1 MLRRNAAEAF
11 EAYLRGDRFASCRHL
26 KGVRKMALPA
36 NITTGQ
42 DSNVLT
48 IAASNNKGL
57 LIRFLNEQVE
67 DGFYTLVIDYLKDS
81 NFDLSTMMVDDDVR
95 SQCSKLYELGEF
107 VDENIKATGRYEI
120 EEWIEPLFRFVYG
133 DIEPSDVDA
142 PISTSGIYRYSIWLI
157 YLYQREK
164 FTDAMRLIGERIA
177 PLLINLSYQIL
188 EDDDRPKNFDKAIMG
203 YLDLF
208 NVVMEMGISA
218 ADANSDAYMNNLEV
232 LFDYVV
238 EDPHV
243 GNDYKI
249 QFSIGLFNAY
259 INNKDFN
266 KAFEFYG
273 LNAEYIPIDNMSV
286 YESFKELIRNTT
298 SAQNTSVLSRSVV
311 NAISKQEIYNKRIDT
326 LISEVSGFIKKVYQ
340 YIENEPD
347 MKRNMQ
353 ILGVGSALK
362 DKANVFEGL
371 YEYNLVFYDCGI
383 RELVNQDLS
392 TRSWEEKYEILDLL
406 YTTMNVIFD
415 GYNVYEISN
424 KIEHQYVELTW
435 IGNYVNA
442 NPTLLKLFFSVK
454 EKIKAFKVR
463 KNSILEKSKTN
474 YEIKQ
479 MIDDRQKALVFMAAE
494 DMIVN
499 GLNGGKV
506 NIINNSYDPKV
517 AEKHLIKTY
526 AEIQVPAKYKK
537 AEVKEGGKLFGKS
550 SSPAM
555 DADLKK
561 LLMDTKIEEM
571 LLKSEW
577 LWHQFE
583 DKGANQQTPEEA
595 TYSVVCLAK
604 VVEKL
609 LDKKGMGGAP
619 KADSAP
625 NKKVIITKTG
635 KVIELS
641 DEGQQSM
648 PSGSGSTLTPNVI
661 ENLNNIVVALKDKS
675 EDNVAY
681 VKAYVND
688 WLDTIVD
695 ARFDKFTMLQLF
707 EAEELRSKTLQV
719 IKKLRADLL

>member
-1 MLRRNAAEAF
+1 
-11 EAYLRGDRFASCRHL
+11 
-26 KGVRKMALPA
+26 MALPA
-36 NITTGQ
+36 NITTGS
-42 DSNVLT
+42 DNNVLS

-67 DGFYTLVIDYLKDS
+67 DGFYALVIDYLKDS
-81 NFDLSTMMVDDDVR
+81 NFDLSSMMVDEEVKA
-95 SQCSKLYELGEF
+95 QCTKLYELVDF
-107 VDENIKATGRYEI
+107 VEENIKATGRYEI

-133 DIEPSDVDA
+133 DIDPTDIDA

-164 FTDAMRLIGERIA
+164 FGEAMRLIGERIA
-177 PLLINLSYQIL
+177 PLLINVSYQIL

-203 YLDLF
+203 YLDLI
-208 NVVMEMGISA
+208 NVIMEMGIP
-218 ADANSDAYMNNLEV
+218 ADEANSDAYMNNLEV

-286 YESFKELIRNTT
+286 YESFKELIRNCN

-326 LISEVSGFIKKVYQ
+326 LISEVSGFVRKVYQ
-340 YIENEPD
+340 YIENEPN
-347 MKRNMQ
+347 MKKNIQ
-353 ILGVGSALK
+353 VLGAGTSLK
-362 DKANVFEGL
+362 DKTNIFEGL
-371 YEYNLVFYDCGI
+371 YEYNLVFYECGI
-383 RELVNQDLS
+383 KDLVNQDMAV
-392 TRSWEEKYEILDLL
+392 RSWEEKYEVLELL
-406 YTTMNVIFD
+406 YTTLNVIFD

-435 IGNYVNA
+435 INNYVNA

-463 KNSILEKSKTN
+463 KNSILDKSKTN

-479 MIDDRQKALVFMAAE
+479 MIDDRQKALVFMTAE

-499 GLNGGKV
+499 GLNSGVV
-506 NIINNSYDPKV
+506 NIINNNYDPKK
-517 AEKHLIKTY
+517 AEKYLMKTY
-526 AEIQVPAKYKK
+526 ADAVVPAKYKK
-537 AEVKEGGKLFGKS
+537 AEAPTTGGKLFGKAAA
-550 SSPAM
+550 PVM
-555 DADLKK
+555 DPDLKK
-561 LLMDTKIEEM
+561 LLSDTKIEEM

-577 LWHQFE
+577 LWYQYE
-583 DKGANQQTPEEA
+583 DKGNDKQTPEES
-595 TYSVVCLAK
+595 TYSVVCLIK

-609 LDKKGMGGAP
+609 LDKKGAGQA
-619 KADSAP
+619 KQESAP

-635 KVIELS
+635 KVIEFS
-641 DEGQQSM
+641 DES
-648 PSGSGSTLTPNVI
+648 SSTPVSNTVTTPNVI
-661 ENLNNIVVALKDKS
+661 ENINNIIVALKDKS
-675 EDNVAY
+675 DENVNY
-681 VKAYVND
+681 VQAYVND
-688 WLDTIVD
+688 WLDAVVD
-695 ARFDKFTMLQLF
+695 AKLDKNVMLPLY
-707 EAEELRSKTLQV
+707 EAEELRAKSIQV

>member
-1 MLRRNAAEAF
+1 
-11 EAYLRGDRFASCRHL
+11 
-26 KGVRKMALPA
+26 MALPA
-36 NITTGQ
+36 NITTGS
-42 DSNVLT
+42 DNNVLS

-67 DGFYTLVIDYLKDS
+67 DGFYALVIDYLKDS
-81 NFDLSTMMVDDDVR
+81 NFDLSNMMVDEDVK
-95 SQCSKLYELGEF
+95 SQCQKLYELGEF
-107 VDENIKATGRYEI
+107 VDTNIKATGRYEI

-133 DIEPSDVDA
+133 DIDPSDVDA

-164 FTDAMRLIGERIA
+164 FTDAMNLIGERIA
-177 PLLINLSYQIL
+177 PLLINVSYQIL
-188 EDDDRPKNFDKAIMG
+188 EDDDRPKNFDKAVMG
-203 YLDLF
+203 YLDLI
-208 NVVMEMGISA
+208 NVIMEMGIPA
-218 ADANSDAYMNNLEV
+218 TGPNSDAYMNNLEV

-259 INNKDFN
+259 INNKDYD

-273 LNAEYIPIDNMSV
+273 LNAEYIPIDNMAV
-286 YESFKELIRNTT
+286 YESFKELIRNCN
-298 SAQNTSVLSRSVV
+298 SPQNTTVLSRSVV
-311 NAISKQEIYNKRIDT
+311 NAISKQEIYNKRIDS
-326 LISEVSGFIKKVYQ
+326 LISEVSAFIKKVYQ
-340 YIENEPD
+340 YIESEPE
-347 MKRNMQ
+347 MKKSLQ

-362 DKANVFEGL
+362 DKTNVFEGL
-371 YEYNLVFYDCGI
+371 YEYNLVFYECGI
-383 RELVNQDLS
+383 KDLVNQDIS
-392 TRSWEEKYEILDLL
+392 TRPWEEKYEILDLL

-479 MIDDRQKALVFMAAE
+479 LLDDRQKALVFMTAE

-499 GLNGGKV
+499 GLNSGKV

-517 AEKHLIKTY
+517 AEKYLIKTY
-526 AEIQVPAKYKK
+526 NDVLVPSKYKK
-537 AEVKEGGKLFGKS
+537 NEHQSSGGKLFGKS
-550 SSPAM
+550 SAPAI
-555 DADLKK
+555 DPDLTK
-561 LLMDTKIEEM
+561 LLSDTKIEEM

-577 LWHQFE
+577 LWHQYA
-583 DKGANQQTPEEA
+583 DKGAEKQTPEES
-595 TYSVVCLAK
+595 TYSVVCLVK

-609 LDKKGMGGAP
+609 LDKKGGSSS
-619 KADSAP
+619 KTESAP

-641 DEGQQSM
+641 DE
-648 PSGSGSTLTPNVI
+648 STQTPVSNANTTPTVI
-661 ENLNNIVVALKDKS
+661 ENLNNIIVALKDKS
-675 EDNVAY
+675 EENVNY
-681 VKAYVND
+681 VKSYVND
-688 WLDTIVD
+688 WLDTVVN
-695 ARFDKFTMLQLF
+695 AKLDKTVMLPLYD
-707 EAEELRSKTLQV
+707 AEELRDKTLQV

>member
-1 MLRRNAAEAF
+1 
-11 EAYLRGDRFASCRHL
+11 
-26 KGVRKMALPA
+26 MALPA
-36 NITTGQ
+36 NITAGS
-42 DSNVLT
+42 DNNVLS

-67 DGFYTLVIDYLKDS
+67 DGFYTLVIDYLKDN
-81 NFDLSTMMVDDDVR
+81 NFDLSTMMVDEDVKA
-95 SQCSKLYELGEF
+95 QCSKLYELGEF
-107 VDENIKATGRYEI
+107 VDDNIKATGRYEI

-133 DIEPSDVDA
+133 DIEASDIDA
-142 PISTSGIYRYSIWLI
+142 PISTSGIYRYSVWLL
-157 YLYQREK
+157 YLYQRER
-164 FTDAMRLIGERIA
+164 FGDAMRLIGERIA

-203 YLDLF
+203 YLDLI
-208 NVVMEMGISA
+208 NVIMEMGLPA
-218 ADANSDAYMNNLEV
+218 TEANSDAYMNNLEV

-259 INNKDFN
+259 INNRDFD

-286 YESFKELIRNTT
+286 YESFKELIRNTF
-298 SAQNTSVLSRSVV
+298 SAQNTSVLSRSVI

-326 LISEVSGFIKKVYQ
+326 LIAEVSGFVKKVYQ
-340 YIENEPD
+340 YIENEPN
-347 MKRNMQ
+347 MKKNIQ
-353 ILGVGSALK
+353 ILGAGTSLK
-362 DKANVFEGL
+362 DKTNIFEGL

-383 RELVNQDLS
+383 KELVNQDMS
-392 TRSWEEKYEILDLL
+392 SRSWEEKYEILNLL
-406 YTTMNVIFD
+406 YTTLNVIFD

-424 KIEHQYVELTW
+424 KIEHQYVELNW

-479 MIDDRQKALVFMAAE
+479 MIDDRQKALVFMTAE

-499 GLNGGKV
+499 GLNSGRV
-506 NIINNSYDPKV
+506 NIINNNYDPKK
-517 AEKHLIKTY
+517 AERYLIKTY
-526 AEIQVPAKYKK
+526 TEIAVPAKYKK
-537 AEVKEGGKLFGKS
+537 AEVQSGGKLFGKS
-550 SSPAM
+550 SAPAM
-555 DADLKK
+555 DPDLKK
-561 LLMDTKIEEM
+561 LLSDTKIEEM

-577 LWHQFE
+577 LWYQYE
-583 DKGANQQTPEEA
+583 DKGNDKQTPEES
-595 TYSVVCLAK
+595 TYSVVCLIK

-609 LDKKGMGGAP
+609 LDKKGTGQA
-619 KADSAP
+619 KAESTP

-641 DEGQQSM
+641 DEGSQS
-648 PSGSGSTLTPNVI
+648 PVSNASLSPTII
-661 ENLNNIVVALKDKS
+661 ENINNIIVALKDKS
-675 EDNVAY
+675 EENVAY
-681 VKAYVND
+681 VQAYVND
-688 WLDTIVD
+688 WLDTIVE
-695 ARFDKFTMLQLF
+695 AKMDKNTMLALY

>member
-1 MLRRNAAEAF
+1 
-11 EAYLRGDRFASCRHL
+11 
-26 KGVRKMALPA
+26 MALPA
-36 NITTGQ
+36 NITAGS

-57 LIRFLNEQVE
+57 LIRFLNDQVE
-67 DGFYTLVIDYLKDS
+67 DGFYALVIDYLKDS
-81 NFDLSTMMVDDDVR
+81 NFDLKNMMVDDDVKA
-95 SQCSKLYELGEF
+95 QCTKLYELGEF
-107 VDENIKATGRYEI
+107 VDTNIKATGRYEI
-120 EEWIEPLFRFVYG
+120 EEWIEPLFKFVYG
-133 DIEPSDVDA
+133 DIDPLDVDA

-157 YLYQREK
+157 YLYQREC
-164 FTDAMRLIGERIA
+164 FGDAMRLIGERIA

-203 YLDLF
+203 YLDLI
-208 NVVMEMGISA
+208 NVIMEMGLPA
-218 ADANSDAYMNNLEV
+218 DDANSDAYMNNLEV

-259 INNKDFN
+259 IHNKEYS

-286 YESFKELIRNTT
+286 YESFKELIRNTN
-298 SAQNTSVLSRSVV
+298 SAADTTVLSRSVI

-326 LISEVSGFIKKVYQ
+326 LISEVSSFVRKVYL
-340 YIENEPD
+340 YIENEPN
-347 MKRNMQ
+347 MKKNLQ
-353 ILGVGSALK
+353 ILGAGAALS
-362 DKANVFEGL
+362 DKHNIFEGL
-371 YEYNLVFYDCGI
+371 YEYNLVFYECGI
-383 RELVNQDLS
+383 KDLVNQDNS
-392 TRSWEEKYEILDLL
+392 NKSWEEKYEILDLL
-406 YTTMNVIFD
+406 YTTLNVIFD

-442 NPTLLKLFFSVK
+442 NPSLLKLFFSVK

-479 MIDDRQKALVFMAAE
+479 MIDDRQKALVFMTAE
-494 DMIVN
+494 DMISN
-499 GLNGGKV
+499 GLNSGKI
-506 NIINNSYDPKV
+506 NIINNNYDPKI
-517 AEKHLIKTY
+517 AEKQLIKTY
-526 AEIQVPAKYKK
+526 AEIVVPAKYKK
-537 AEVKEGGKLFGKS
+537 NEVPQTGGKFFGKNS
-550 SSPAM
+550 APAM
-555 DADLKK
+555 DPDLQK
-561 LLMDTKIEEM
+561 LLSDTKIEEM

-577 LWHQFE
+577 LWNQYE
-583 DKGANQQTPEEA
+583 DKGNDQQTPEEA
-595 TYSVVCLAK
+595 TYSVVCLIK

-609 LDKKGMGGAP
+609 LDRKGGN
-619 KADSAP
+619 SSRSESSP

-641 DEGQQSM
+641 DEGAQTQNNNT
-648 PSGSGSTLTPNVI
+648 TLQPTVI
-661 ENLNNIVVALKDKS
+661 ENLNNIIVTLKDKS
-675 EDNVAY
+675 DANVKY
-681 VKAYVND
+681 VQAYVND
-688 WLDTIVD
+688 WLNSVVD
-695 ARFDKFTMLQLF
+695 AKLDKNAMLQLY
-707 EAEELRSKTLQV
+707 EAEELRNKTLTV

>member
-1 MLRRNAAEAF
+1 
-11 EAYLRGDRFASCRHL
+11 
-26 KGVRKMALPA
+26 MALPA
-36 NITTGQ
+36 NITAGS

-67 DGFYTLVIDYLKDS
+67 DGFYALVIDYLKDS
-81 NFDLSTMMVDDDVR
+81 NFDLKNMMVDDDVKA
-95 SQCSKLYELGEF
+95 QCTKLYELGEF
-107 VDENIKATGRYEI
+107 VDTNIKATGRYEI
-120 EEWIEPLFRFVYG
+120 DEWIEPLFKFVYG
-133 DIEPSDVDA
+133 DIDPQDIDA

-157 YLYQREK
+157 YLYQREY
-164 FTDAMRLIGERIA
+164 FSDALRLIGERIA

-203 YLDLF
+203 YLDLI
-208 NVVMEMGISA
+208 NVIMEMGLPA
-218 ADANSDAYMNNLEV
+218 DDANSDAYMNNLEV

-259 INNKDFN
+259 IHNKEYS

-286 YESFKELIRNTT
+286 YESFKDLIRNTN
-298 SAQNTSVLSRSVV
+298 SAADTTVLSRSVI

-326 LISEVSGFIKKVYQ
+326 LITEVSSFVRKVYL
-340 YIENEPD
+340 YIENEPN
-347 MKRNMQ
+347 MKKNLQ
-353 ILGVGSALK
+353 IL
-362 DKANVFEGL
+362 
-371 YEYNLVFYDCGI
+371 
-383 RELVNQDLS
+383 
-392 TRSWEEKYEILDLL
+392 
-406 YTTMNVIFD
+406 D

-479 MIDDRQKALVFMAAE
+479 MIVDRQKALVFMTAE

-499 GLNGGKV
+499 GLNSGKI
-506 NIINNSYDPKV
+506 NIINNNYDPKA

-526 AEIQVPAKYKK
+526 AEIVVPAKYKK
-537 AEVKEGGKLFGKS
+537 NEAPQTGGKFFGKNS
-550 SSPAM
+550 APVIE
-555 DADLKK
+555 ADLQK
-561 LLMDTKIEEM
+561 LLSDTKIEEM

-577 LWHQFE
+577 LWYQYE
-583 DKGANQQTPEEA
+583 DKGNDQQTPEEA
-595 TYSVVCLAK
+595 TYSVVCLIK

-609 LDKKGMGGAP
+609 LDRKGG
-619 KADSAP
+619 SSSRSESSP

-641 DEGQQSM
+641 DEGAQTTNNNT
-648 PSGSGSTLTPNVI
+648 TLQPTVI
-661 ENLNNIVVALKDKS
+661 ENLNNIIVTLKDKS
-675 EDNVAY
+675 DANVKY
-681 VKAYVND
+681 VQAYVND
-688 WLDTIVD
+688 WLNSVVD
-695 ARFDKFTMLQLF
+695 AKLDKNSMLQLY
-707 EAEELRSKTLQV
+707 EAEELRNKTLTV
-719 IKKLRADLL
+719 IRKLRADLL

>member
-1 MLRRNAAEAF
+1 
-11 EAYLRGDRFASCRHL
+11 
-26 KGVRKMALPA
+26 MALPA
-36 NITTGQ
+36 NITAGS

-67 DGFYTLVIDYLKDS
+67 DGFYALVIDYLKDS
-81 NFDLSTMMVDDDVR
+81 NFDLKNMMVDDDVKA
-95 SQCSKLYELGEF
+95 QCTKLYELGEF
-107 VDENIKATGRYEI
+107 VDTNIKATGRYEI
-120 EEWIEPLFRFVYG
+120 EEWIEPLFKFVYG
-133 DIEPSDVDA
+133 DIDPLDVDA

-157 YLYQREK
+157 YLYQREC
-164 FTDAMRLIGERIA
+164 FSDAMRLIGERIA

-203 YLDLF
+203 YLDLI
-208 NVVMEMGISA
+208 NVIMEMGLPA
-218 ADANSDAYMNNLEV
+218 DDANSDAYMNNLEV

-259 INNKDFN
+259 IHNKEYS

-286 YESFKELIRNTT
+286 YESFKELIRNTN
-298 SAQNTSVLSRSVV
+298 SAADTTVLSRSVI

-326 LISEVSGFIKKVYQ
+326 LISEVSSFVRKVYL
-340 YIENEPD
+340 YIENEPN
-347 MKRNMQ
+347 MKKNLQ
-353 ILGVGSALK
+353 ILGAGAALS
-362 DKANVFEGL
+362 DKHNIFEGL
-371 YEYNLVFYDCGI
+371 YEYNLVFYECGI
-383 RELVNQDLS
+383 KDLVNQDNS
-392 TRSWEEKYEILDLL
+392 NKSWEEKYEILDLL
-406 YTTMNVIFD
+406 YTTLNVIFD

-479 MIDDRQKALVFMAAE
+479 MIDDRQKALVFMTAE
-494 DMIVN
+494 DMINN
-499 GLNGGKV
+499 GLNSGKI
-506 NIINNSYDPKV
+506 NIINNNYDPKI
-517 AEKHLIKTY
+517 AEKQLIKAY
-526 AEIQVPAKYKK
+526 AEIVVPAKYKK
-537 AEVKEGGKLFGKS
+537 NEAPQTGGKFFGKNS
-550 SSPAM
+550 GPAM
-555 DADLKK
+555 DPDLQK
-561 LLMDTKIEEM
+561 LLSDTKMEEM

-577 LWHQFE
+577 LWNQYE
-583 DKGANQQTPEEA
+583 DKGNDQQTPEEA
-595 TYSVVCLAK
+595 TYSVVCLIK

-609 LDKKGMGGAP
+609 LDRKGG
-619 KADSAP
+619 SSSRSESSP

-641 DEGQQSM
+641 DEGAQTQNNNT
-648 PSGSGSTLTPNVI
+648 TLQPTVI
-661 ENLNNIVVALKDKS
+661 ENLNNIIVTLKDKS
-675 EDNVAY
+675 DANVKY
-681 VKAYVND
+681 VQAYVND
-688 WLDTIVD
+688 WLNSVVD
-695 ARFDKFTMLQLF
+695 AKLDKNSMLQLY
-707 EAEELRSKTLQV
+707 EAEELRNKTLTV

>member
-1 MLRRNAAEAF
+1 
-11 EAYLRGDRFASCRHL
+11 
-26 KGVRKMALPA
+26 MALPA
-36 NITTGQ
+36 NITAGS

-57 LIRFLNEQVE
+57 LIRFLNDQVE
-67 DGFYTLVIDYLKDS
+67 DGFYALVIDYLKDS
-81 NFDLSTMMVDDDVR
+81 NFDLKNMMVDDDVKA
-95 SQCSKLYELGEF
+95 QCTKLYELGEF
-107 VDENIKATGRYEI
+107 VDTNIKATGRYEI
-120 EEWIEPLFRFVYG
+120 EEWIEPLFKFVYG
-133 DIEPSDVDA
+133 DIDPLDVDA

-157 YLYQREK
+157 YLYQREC
-164 FTDAMRLIGERIA
+164 FGDAMRLIGERIA

-203 YLDLF
+203 YLDLI
-208 NVVMEMGISA
+208 NVIMEMGLPA
-218 ADANSDAYMNNLEV
+218 DDANSDAYMNNLEV

-259 INNKDFN
+259 IHNKEYS

-286 YESFKELIRNTT
+286 YESFKELIRNTN
-298 SAQNTSVLSRSVV
+298 SAADTTVLSRSVI

-326 LISEVSGFIKKVYQ
+326 LISEVSSFVRKVYL
-340 YIENEPD
+340 YIENEPN
-347 MKRNMQ
+347 MKKNLQ
-353 ILGVGSALK
+353 ILGAGAALS
-362 DKANVFEGL
+362 DKHNIFEGL
-371 YEYNLVFYDCGI
+371 YEYNLVFYECGI
-383 RELVNQDLS
+383 KDLVNQDNS
-392 TRSWEEKYEILDLL
+392 NKSWEEKYEILDLL
-406 YTTMNVIFD
+406 YTTLNVIFD

-442 NPTLLKLFFSVK
+442 NPSLLKLFFSVK

-479 MIDDRQKALVFMAAE
+479 MIDDRQKALVFMTAE
-494 DMIVN
+494 DMISN
-499 GLNGGKV
+499 GLNSGRI
-506 NIINNSYDPKV
+506 NIINNNYDPKI
-517 AEKHLIKTY
+517 AEKQLIKTY
-526 AEIQVPAKYKK
+526 AEIVVPAKYKK
-537 AEVKEGGKLFGKS
+537 NEVPQTGGKFFGKNS
-550 SSPAM
+550 APAM
-555 DADLKK
+555 DPDLQK
-561 LLMDTKIEEM
+561 LLSDTKIEEM

-577 LWHQFE
+577 LWNQYE
-583 DKGANQQTPEEA
+583 DKGNDQQTPEEA
-595 TYSVVCLAK
+595 TYSVVCLIK

-609 LDKKGMGGAP
+609 LDRKGGN
-619 KADSAP
+619 SSRSESSP

-641 DEGQQSM
+641 DEGAQTQNNNT
-648 PSGSGSTLTPNVI
+648 TLQPTVI
-661 ENLNNIVVALKDKS
+661 ENLNNIIVTLKDKS
-675 EDNVAY
+675 DANVKY
-681 VKAYVND
+681 VQAYVND
-688 WLDTIVD
+688 WLNSVVD
-695 ARFDKFTMLQLF
+695 AKLDKNSMLQLY
-707 EAEELRSKTLQV
+707 EAEELRNRTLTV

>member
-1 MLRRNAAEAF
+1 
-11 EAYLRGDRFASCRHL
+11 
-26 KGVRKMALPA
+26 MALPA
-36 NITTGQ
+36 NITAES

-67 DGFYTLVIDYLKDS
+67 DGFYALVIDYLKDS
-81 NFDLSTMMVDDDVR
+81 NFDLKNMMVDDDVKT
-95 SQCSKLYELGEF
+95 QCTKLYELGEF
-107 VDENIKATGRYEI
+107 VDTNIKATGRYEI
-120 EEWIEPLFRFVYG
+120 EEWIEPLFKFVYG
-133 DIEPSDVDA
+133 DIDPLDVDA

-157 YLYQREK
+157 YLYQREC
-164 FTDAMRLIGERIA
+164 FGDAMRLIGERIA

-203 YLDLF
+203 YLDLI
-208 NVVMEMGISA
+208 NVIMEMGLP
-218 ADANSDAYMNNLEV
+218 ADNANSDAYMNNLEV

-259 INNKDFN
+259 IHNKEYN

-286 YESFKELIRNTT
+286 YESFKELIRNTN
-298 SAQNTSVLSRSVV
+298 SAADTTVLSRSVI

-326 LISEVSGFIKKVYQ
+326 LIAEVSSFVRKVYL
-340 YIENEPD
+340 YIENEPN
-347 MKRNMQ
+347 MKKNLQ
-353 ILGVGSALK
+353 ILGAGASLS
-362 DKANVFEGL
+362 DKHNIFEGL
-371 YEYNLVFYDCGI
+371 YEYNLVFYECGI
-383 RELVNQDLS
+383 KDLVNQDNS
-392 TRSWEEKYEILDLL
+392 NKSWEEKYEILDLL
-406 YTTMNVIFD
+406 YTTLNVIFD

-442 NPTLLKLFFSVK
+442 NPSLLKLFFSVK

-479 MIDDRQKALVFMAAE
+479 MIDDRQKALVFMTAE
-494 DMIVN
+494 DMICN
-499 GLNGGKV
+499 GLNSGRI
-506 NIINNSYDPKV
+506 NIINNNYDPKV
-517 AEKHLIKTY
+517 AEKQLIKTY
-526 AEIQVPAKYKK
+526 AEIVVPAKYKK
-537 AEVKEGGKLFGKS
+537 AEAPQSGGKFFGKNS
-550 SSPAM
+550 GPAM
-555 DADLKK
+555 DPDLQK
-561 LLMDTKIEEM
+561 LLSDTKIEEM

-577 LWHQFE
+577 LWNQYE
-583 DKGANQQTPEEA
+583 DKGNDQQTPEEA
-595 TYSVVCLAK
+595 TYSVVCLIK

-609 LDKKGMGGAP
+609 LDRKGG
-619 KADSAP
+619 SSSRSESSP

-641 DEGQQSM
+641 DESGQAPVKQQE
-648 PSGSGSTLTPNVI
+648 SGVI
-661 ENLNNIVVALKDKS
+661 EAIDNIVVLLKDKS
-675 EDNVAY
+675 EENVKY
-681 VKAYVND
+681 VKAYIEDLLNALMKTK
-688 WLDTIVD
+688 W
-695 ARFDKFTMLQLF
+695 DKDTMLSQF
-707 EAEELRSKTLQV
+707 DAEELRAKSFQV
-719 IKKLRADLL
+719 INMDMLV

>member
-1 MLRRNAAEAF
+1 
-11 EAYLRGDRFASCRHL
+11 
-26 KGVRKMALPA
+26 MALPA
-36 NITTGQ
+36 NITA
-42 DSNVLT
+42 DSDNNVLS

-81 NFDLSTMMVDDDVR
+81 NFDLANMMVDDDVKA
-95 SQCSKLYELGEF
+95 QCSKLYELGEF
-107 VDENIKATGRYEI
+107 VDDNIKATGRYEI

-133 DIEPSDVDA
+133 NIDPTDIDA
-142 PISTSGIYRYSIWLI
+142 PISTSGIYRYSIWLL
-157 YLYQREK
+157 YLYQRED
-164 FTDAMRLIGERIA
+164 FGDAMRLIGERIA

-203 YLDLF
+203 YLDLI
-208 NVVMEMGISA
+208 NVIMEMGIPAS
-218 ADANSDAYMNNLEV
+218 DANSDAYMNNLEV

-259 INNKDFN
+259 INNKDFD

-273 LNAEYIPIDNMSV
+273 LNAEYIPIDNISV
-286 YESFKELIRNTT
+286 YESFKELIRNTY
-298 SAQNTSVLSRSVV
+298 SAQNTSVLSRSVI
-311 NAISKQEIYNKRIDT
+311 NAISKQEIYNKRIDS
-326 LISEVSGFIKKVYQ
+326 LIAEVSGFVKKVYQ
-340 YIENEPD
+340 YIENEPN
-347 MKRNMQ
+347 MKKNIQ
-353 ILGVGSALK
+353 VLGAGTSLK
-362 DKANVFEGL
+362 DKTNIFEGL

-383 RELVNQDLS
+383 KDLVNQDMS
-392 TRSWEEKYEILDLL
+392 NRSWEEKYEVLELL
-406 YTTMNVIFD
+406 YTTLNVIFD

-442 NPTLLKLFFSVK
+442 NPSLLKLFFSVK

-479 MIDDRQKALVFMAAE
+479 MIDDRQKALVFMTAD
-494 DMIVN
+494 DMITN
-499 GLNGGKV
+499 GLNSGRV
-506 NIINNSYDPKV
+506 NIINNNYDPKK
-517 AEKHLIKTY
+517 AERYLIKTY
-526 AEIQVPAKYKK
+526 AEVPVPAKYKK
-537 AEVKEGGKLFGKS
+537 AEVQTGGKLFGKS
-550 SSPAM
+550 AAPAM

-561 LLMDTKIEEM
+561 LITDPKIEEM
-571 LLKSEW
+571 LYKSEW
-577 LWHQFE
+577 LWYQYE
-583 DKGANQQTPEEA
+583 DKENDKQTPEES
-595 TYSVVCLAK
+595 TYSVVCLIK

-609 LDKKGMGGAP
+609 LDKKGAGQA
-619 KADSAP
+619 KAESTP

-641 DEGQQSM
+641 DEGTQSQSANTSLS
-648 PSGSGSTLTPNVI
+648 PTII
-661 ENLNNIVVALKDKS
+661 ENINNIIVALKDKS
-675 EDNVAY
+675 EENVAY

-688 WLDTIVD
+688 WLDTVVD
-695 ARFDKFTMLQLF
+695 AKMDKNTMLPLY
-707 EAEELRSKTLQV
+707 ESEELRGKTLQV

>member
-1 MLRRNAAEAF
+1 
-11 EAYLRGDRFASCRHL
+11 
-26 KGVRKMALPA
+26 MALPA
-36 NITTGQ
+36 NITAGS

-67 DGFYTLVIDYLKDS
+67 DGFYALVIDYLKDS
-81 NFDLSTMMVDDDVR
+81 NFDLKNMMVDDDVKA
-95 SQCSKLYELGEF
+95 QCTKLYELGEF
-107 VDENIKATGRYEI
+107 VDTNIKATGRYDI
-120 EEWIEPLFRFVYG
+120 DEWIEPLFKFVYG
-133 DIEPSDVDA
+133 DIDPQDIDA

-157 YLYQREK
+157 YLYQREY
-164 FTDAMRLIGERIA
+164 FSDALRLIGERIA

-203 YLDLF
+203 YLDLI
-208 NVVMEMGISA
+208 NVIMEMGLPA
-218 ADANSDAYMNNLEV
+218 DDANSDAYMNNLEV

-259 INNKDFN
+259 IHNKEYS

-286 YESFKELIRNTT
+286 YESFKDLIRNTN
-298 SAQNTSVLSRSVV
+298 SAADTTVLSRSVI

-326 LISEVSGFIKKVYQ
+326 LITEVSSFVRKVYL
-340 YIENEPD
+340 YIENEPN
-347 MKRNMQ
+347 MKKNLQ
-353 ILGVGSALK
+353 ILGAGASLS
-362 DKANVFEGL
+362 DKTNIFEGL
-371 YEYNLVFYDCGI
+371 YEYNLVFHECGI
-383 RELVNQDLS
+383 KALVNQDNS
-392 TRSWEEKYEILDLL
+392 NKSWEEKYEILDLL
-406 YTTMNVIFD
+406 YTTLNVIFD

-479 MIDDRQKALVFMAAE
+479 MIDDRQKALVFMTAE

-499 GLNGGKV
+499 GLNSGKI
-506 NIINNSYDPKV
+506 NIINNNYDPKV

-526 AEIQVPAKYKK
+526 AEIVVPAKYKK
-537 AEVKEGGKLFGKS
+537 NEAPQTGGKFFGKNS
-550 SSPAM
+550 APVIE
-555 DADLKK
+555 ADLQK
-561 LLMDTKIEEM
+561 LLSDTKIEEM

-577 LWHQFE
+577 LWYQYE
-583 DKGANQQTPEEA
+583 DKGNNQQTPEEA
-595 TYSVVCLAK
+595 TYSVVCLIK

-609 LDKKGMGGAP
+609 LDRKGG
-619 KADSAP
+619 SSSRSESSP

-641 DEGQQSM
+641 DESAQTTNNNT
-648 PSGSGSTLTPNVI
+648 TLQPTVI
-661 ENLNNIVVALKDKS
+661 ENLNNIIVTLKDKS
-675 EDNVAY
+675 DANVKY
-681 VKAYVND
+681 VQAYVND
-688 WLDTIVD
+688 WLNSVVD
-695 ARFDKFTMLQLF
+695 AKLDKNSMLQLY
-707 EAEELRSKTLQV
+707 EAEELRNKTLIV
-719 IKKLRADLL
+719 IRKLRADLL

>member
-1 MLRRNAAEAF
+1 
-11 EAYLRGDRFASCRHL
+11 
-26 KGVRKMALPA
+26 MALPA
-36 NITTGQ
+36 NITAGS

-67 DGFYTLVIDYLKDS
+67 DGFYALVIDYLKDS
-81 NFDLSTMMVDDDVR
+81 NFDLKNMMVDDDVKA
-95 SQCSKLYELGEF
+95 QCTKLYELGEF
-107 VDENIKATGRYEI
+107 VDTNIKATGRYEI
-120 EEWIEPLFRFVYG
+120 DEWIEPLFKFVYG
-133 DIEPSDVDA
+133 DIDPQDIDA

-157 YLYQREK
+157 YLYQREY
-164 FTDAMRLIGERIA
+164 FSDALRLIGERIA

-203 YLDLF
+203 YLDLI
-208 NVVMEMGISA
+208 NVIMEMGLPA
-218 ADANSDAYMNNLEV
+218 DDANSDAYMNNLEV

-259 INNKDFN
+259 IHNKEYS

-286 YESFKELIRNTT
+286 YESFKDLIRNTN
-298 SAQNTSVLSRSVV
+298 SAADTTVLSRSVI

-326 LISEVSGFIKKVYQ
+326 LITEVSSFVRKVYL
-340 YIENEPD
+340 YIENEPN
-347 MKRNMQ
+347 MKKNLQ
-353 ILGVGSALK
+353 ILGAGASLT
-362 DKANVFEGL
+362 DKTNIFEGL
-371 YEYNLVFYDCGI
+371 YEYNLVFHECGI
-383 RELVNQDLS
+383 KALVNQDNS
-392 TRSWEEKYEILDLL
+392 NKSWEEKYEILDLL
-406 YTTMNVIFD
+406 YTTLNVIFD

-479 MIDDRQKALVFMAAE
+479 MIDDRQKALVFMTAE

-499 GLNGGKV
+499 GLNSGKI
-506 NIINNSYDPKV
+506 NIINNNYDPKA

-526 AEIQVPAKYKK
+526 AEIVVPAKYKK
-537 AEVKEGGKLFGKS
+537 NEAPQTGGKFFGKNS
-550 SSPAM
+550 APVIE
-555 DADLKK
+555 ADLQK
-561 LLMDTKIEEM
+561 LLSDTKIEEM

-577 LWHQFE
+577 LWYQYE
-583 DKGANQQTPEEA
+583 DKGNDQQTPEEA
-595 TYSVVCLAK
+595 TYSVVCLIK

-609 LDKKGMGGAP
+609 LDRKGG
-619 KADSAP
+619 SSSRSESSP

-641 DEGQQSM
+641 DEGAQTTNNNT
-648 PSGSGSTLTPNVI
+648 TLQPTVI
-661 ENLNNIVVALKDKS
+661 ENLNNIIVTLKDKS
-675 EDNVAY
+675 DANVKY
-681 VKAYVND
+681 VQAYVND
-688 WLDTIVD
+688 WLNSVVD
-695 ARFDKFTMLQLF
+695 AKLDKNSMLQLY
-707 EAEELRSKTLQV
+707 EAEELRNKTLTV
-719 IKKLRADLL
+719 IRKLRADLL

>member
-1 MLRRNAAEAF
+1 
-11 EAYLRGDRFASCRHL
+11 
-26 KGVRKMALPA
+26 MALPA
-36 NITTGQ
+36 NITAGS

-67 DGFYTLVIDYLKDS
+67 DGFYALVIDYLKDS
-81 NFDLSTMMVDDDVR
+81 NFDLKNMMVDDDVKA
-95 SQCSKLYELGEF
+95 QCTKLYELGEF
-107 VDENIKATGRYEI
+107 VDTNIKATGRYDI
-120 EEWIEPLFRFVYG
+120 DEWIEPLFKFVYG
-133 DIEPSDVDA
+133 DIDPQDIDA

-157 YLYQREK
+157 YLYQREY
-164 FTDAMRLIGERIA
+164 FSDALRLIGERIA

-203 YLDLF
+203 YLDLI
-208 NVVMEMGISA
+208 NVIMEMGLPA
-218 ADANSDAYMNNLEV
+218 DDANSDAYMNNLEV

-259 INNKDFN
+259 IHNKEYS

-286 YESFKELIRNTT
+286 YESFKDLIRNTN
-298 SAQNTSVLSRSVV
+298 SAADTTVLSRSVI

-326 LISEVSGFIKKVYQ
+326 LITEVSSFVRKVYL
-340 YIENEPD
+340 YIENEPN
-347 MKRNMQ
+347 MKKNLQ
-353 ILGVGSALK
+353 ILGAGASLS
-362 DKANVFEGL
+362 DKTNIFEGL
-371 YEYNLVFYDCGI
+371 YEYNLVFHECGI
-383 RELVNQDLS
+383 KALVNQDNS
-392 TRSWEEKYEILDLL
+392 NKSWEEKYEILDLL
-406 YTTMNVIFD
+406 YTTLNVIFD

-479 MIDDRQKALVFMAAE
+479 MIDDRQKALVFMTAE

-499 GLNGGKV
+499 GLNSGKI
-506 NIINNSYDPKV
+506 NIINNNYDPKI

-526 AEIQVPAKYKK
+526 AEIVVPAKYKK
-537 AEVKEGGKLFGKS
+537 NEAPQTGGKFFGKNS
-550 SSPAM
+550 APVIE
-555 DADLKK
+555 ADLQK
-561 LLMDTKIEEM
+561 LLSDTKIEEM

-577 LWHQFE
+577 LWYQYE
-583 DKGANQQTPEEA
+583 DKGNNQQTPEEA
-595 TYSVVCLAK
+595 TYSVVCLIK

-609 LDKKGMGGAP
+609 LDRKGG
-619 KADSAP
+619 SSSRSESSP

-641 DEGQQSM
+641 DEGAQTTNNNT
-648 PSGSGSTLTPNVI
+648 TLQPTVI
-661 ENLNNIVVALKDKS
+661 ENLNNIIVTLKDKS
-675 EDNVAY
+675 DANVKY
-681 VKAYVND
+681 VQAYVND
-688 WLDTIVD
+688 WLNSVVD
-695 ARFDKFTMLQLF
+695 AKLDKNSMLQLY
-707 EAEELRSKTLQV
+707 EAEELRNKTLIV
-719 IKKLRADLL
+719 IRKLRADLL

>member
-1 MLRRNAAEAF
+1 
-11 EAYLRGDRFASCRHL
+11 
-26 KGVRKMALPA
+26 MALPA
-36 NITTGQ
+36 NITA
-42 DSNVLT
+42 DSDNNVLS

-81 NFDLSTMMVDDDVR
+81 NFDLANMMVDDDVK

-107 VDENIKATGRYEI
+107 VDDNIKATGRYEI

-133 DIEPSDVDA
+133 NIDPTDIDA
-142 PISTSGIYRYSIWLI
+142 PISTSGIYRYSIWLL
-157 YLYQREK
+157 YLYQRED
-164 FTDAMRLIGERIA
+164 FGDAMRLIGERIA

-203 YLDLF
+203 YLDLI
-208 NVVMEMGISA
+208 NVIMEMGIPAS
-218 ADANSDAYMNNLEV
+218 DANSDAYMNNLEV

-259 INNKDFN
+259 INNKDFD

-273 LNAEYIPIDNMSV
+273 LNAEYIPIDNISV
-286 YESFKELIRNTT
+286 YESFKELIRNTY
-298 SAQNTSVLSRSVV
+298 SAQNTSVLSRSVI
-311 NAISKQEIYNKRIDT
+311 NAISKQEIYNKRIDS
-326 LISEVSGFIKKVYQ
+326 LIAEVSGFVKKVYQ
-340 YIENEPD
+340 YIENEPN
-347 MKRNMQ
+347 MKKNIQ
-353 ILGVGSALK
+353 VLGAGTSLK
-362 DKANVFEGL
+362 DKTNIFEGL

-383 RELVNQDLS
+383 KDLVNQDMAN
-392 TRSWEEKYEILDLL
+392 RSWEEKYEVLELL
-406 YTTMNVIFD
+406 YTTLNVIFD

-442 NPTLLKLFFSVK
+442 NPSLLKLFFSVK

-479 MIDDRQKALVFMAAE
+479 MIDDRQKALVFMTAD
-494 DMIVN
+494 DMITN
-499 GLNGGKV
+499 GLNSGRV
-506 NIINNSYDPKV
+506 NIINNNYDPKK
-517 AEKHLIKTY
+517 AERYLIKTY
-526 AEIQVPAKYKK
+526 AEIPVPAKYKK
-537 AEVKEGGKLFGKS
+537 AEVQTGGKLFGKS
-550 SSPAM
+550 AAPAM

-561 LLMDTKIEEM
+561 LITDPKIEEM
-571 LLKSEW
+571 LYKSEW
-577 LWHQFE
+577 LWYQYE
-583 DKGANQQTPEEA
+583 DKENDKQTPEES
-595 TYSVVCLAK
+595 TYSVVCLIK

-609 LDKKGMGGAP
+609 LDKKGTGQA
-619 KADSAP
+619 KAESTP

-641 DEGQQSM
+641 DEGTQSQSANTSLS
-648 PSGSGSTLTPNVI
+648 PTII
-661 ENLNNIVVALKDKS
+661 ENINNIIVALKDKS
-675 EDNVAY
+675 EENVAY

-688 WLDTIVD
+688 WLDTVVD
-695 ARFDKFTMLQLF
+695 AKMDKNTMLPLY
-707 EAEELRSKTLQV
+707 EAEELRGKTLQV

>member
-1 MLRRNAAEAF
+1 
-11 EAYLRGDRFASCRHL
+11 
-26 KGVRKMALPA
+26 MALPA
-36 NITTGQ
+36 NITAGS

-67 DGFYTLVIDYLKDS
+67 DGFYALVIDYLKDS
-81 NFDLSTMMVDDDVR
+81 NFDLKNMMVDDDVKA
-95 SQCSKLYELGEF
+95 QCTKLYELGEF
-107 VDENIKATGRYEI
+107 VDTNIKATGRYEI
-120 EEWIEPLFRFVYG
+120 DEWIEPLFKFVYG
-133 DIEPSDVDA
+133 DIDPQDIDA

-157 YLYQREK
+157 YLYQREY
-164 FTDAMRLIGERIA
+164 FSDALRLIGERIA

-203 YLDLF
+203 YLDLI
-208 NVVMEMGISA
+208 NVIMEMGLPA
-218 ADANSDAYMNNLEV
+218 DDANSDAYMNNLEV

-259 INNKDFN
+259 IHNKEYS

-286 YESFKELIRNTT
+286 YESFKDLIRNTN
-298 SAQNTSVLSRSVV
+298 SAADTTVLSRSVI

-326 LISEVSGFIKKVYQ
+326 LITEVSSFVRKVYL
-340 YIENEPD
+340 YIENEPN
-347 MKRNMQ
+347 MKKNLQ
-353 ILGVGSALK
+353 ILGAGASLS
-362 DKANVFEGL
+362 DKTNIFEGL
-371 YEYNLVFYDCGI
+371 YEYNLVFHECGI
-383 RELVNQDLS
+383 KALVNQDNS
-392 TRSWEEKYEILDLL
+392 NKSWEEKYEILDLL
-406 YTTMNVIFD
+406 YTTLNVIFD

-479 MIDDRQKALVFMAAE
+479 MIDDRQKALVFMTAE

-499 GLNGGKV
+499 GLNSGKI
-506 NIINNSYDPKV
+506 NIINNNYDPKA

-526 AEIQVPAKYKK
+526 AEIVVPAKYKK
-537 AEVKEGGKLFGKS
+537 NEAPQTGGKFFGKNS
-550 SSPAM
+550 APVIE
-555 DADLKK
+555 ADLQK
-561 LLMDTKIEEM
+561 LLSDTKIEEM

-577 LWHQFE
+577 LWYQYE
-583 DKGANQQTPEEA
+583 DKGNDQQTPEEA
-595 TYSVVCLAK
+595 TYSVVCLIK

-609 LDKKGMGGAP
+609 LDRKGG
-619 KADSAP
+619 SSSRSESSP

-641 DEGQQSM
+641 DEGAQTTNNNT
-648 PSGSGSTLTPNVI
+648 TLQPTVI
-661 ENLNNIVVALKDKS
+661 ENLNNIIVTLKDKS
-675 EDNVAY
+675 DANVKY
-681 VKAYVND
+681 VQAYVND
-688 WLDTIVD
+688 WLNSVVD
-695 ARFDKFTMLQLF
+695 AKLDKNSMLQLY
-707 EAEELRSKTLQV
+707 EAEELRNKTLTV